1 MRHLAC
7 LLLGTLLSTPLSA
20 GDDEQT
26 RIAREMIQVLDAYA
40 VYKMGDFDEAL
51 ERYRQLAEAG
61 NRQGMLNLGNMYAAG
76 LGTAADLKQALTW
89 YQRAADAGDAI
100 GMYEVARAHD
110 LGLGTEADPDQAAQW
125 YRRAAEQDNAEAQ
138 WTLGERLYKQG
149 QHSDGLSW
157 IRAAARQENIRRPS
171 SFSPAAKAAAP
182 PSP

>member
-1 MRHLAC
+1 
-7 LLLGTLLSTPLSA
+7 
-20 GDDEQT
+20 
-26 RIAREMIQVLDAYA
+26 MIQVLDAYA
-40 VYKMGDFDEAL
+40 VYKMGDFDEAF

-76 LGTAADLKQALTW
+76 LGSAADLEQALAW

-110 LGLGTEADPDQAAQW
+110 LGLGTEADPDQAVQW

-149 QHSDGLSW
+149 QHSAGLSW
-157 IRAAARQENIRRPS
+157 IMPGQH
-171 SFSPAAKAAAP
+171 
-182 PSP
+182 